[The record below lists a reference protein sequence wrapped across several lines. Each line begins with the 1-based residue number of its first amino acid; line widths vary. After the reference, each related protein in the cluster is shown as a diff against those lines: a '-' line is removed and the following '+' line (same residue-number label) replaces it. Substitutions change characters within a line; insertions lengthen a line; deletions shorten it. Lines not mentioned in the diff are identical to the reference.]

1 VQRLRPKDNA
11 GVNQYW
17 MCDDGM
23 MSYKRYHEGRIRN
36 PQIRVANNRMA
47 ETDLDDALEAAGNAL
62 KRLSGDKVA
71 VVLSAQHGSEDNLAL
86 VRLAREL
93 GSSKLYLAALGGWEG
108 DKILRDAD
116 NNPNRRG
123 AELVAGGPLAP
134 LSKLL
139 EDVQAGAVEG
149 VIALGWAS
157 AEDSVAL
164 APLARLKA
172 MVSLTSN
179 EGALPGV
186 AGVVIPVAS
195 HAESFGTFVN
205 RKNVAQQFKRAV
217 FAPEGIK
224 PAWEAIAA
232 LSRAV
237 GKDLGL
243 TSINDVRAQLRQ
255 LPSTA
260 QQEAQV

>member
-1 VQRLRPKDNA
+1 
-11 GVNQYW
+11 
-17 MCDDGM
+17 

-36 PQIRVANNRMA
+36 AQIRVANNRMA
-47 ETDLDDALEAAGNAL
+47 DTDVDDALEAAGNAL

-71 VVLSAQHGSEDNLAL
+71 VVLSAHHSNEDNLAL
-86 VRLAREL
+86 VRLGREL
-93 GSSKLYLAALGGWEG
+93 GAKLYLAALGGWEG

-149 VIALGWAS
+149 VIALGWAT

-179 EGALPGV
+179 EGALPSV

-195 HAESFGTFVN
+195 HAESSGTFVN
-205 RKNVAQQFKRAV
+205 RKGLAQQFKRAV

-224 PAWEAIAA
+224 PAWEAVAA

-237 GKDLGL
+237 GKDIGLG
-243 TSINDVRAQLRQ
+243 TINEVRAQL
-255 LPSTA
+255 PKPA
-260 QQEAQV
+260 AQEAQL